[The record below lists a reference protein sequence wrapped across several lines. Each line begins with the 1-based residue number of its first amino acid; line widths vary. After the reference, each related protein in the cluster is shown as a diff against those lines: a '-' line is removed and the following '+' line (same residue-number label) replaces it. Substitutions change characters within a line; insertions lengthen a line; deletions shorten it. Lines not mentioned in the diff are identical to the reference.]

1 MDIFDAI
8 NTRRSIRDFSEK
20 PVDGETLEKLICAAL
35 KAPSNDHMRKWYF
48 ISVSDARERETL
60 VDASGEF
67 DSGARK
73 KIDGIIKRM
82 ELTDKLQAEMY
93 RDAIPKQMKML
104 LEAPVLLIPVYYSK
118 KKVGS
123 MKNEF
128 EMNYTVSIWMA
139 IENLLLAAASFGI
152 FGVTCVPRNTGE
164 LKKILQIPQNYE
176 IACFLP
182 IGYPAEDVYKP
193 AQHVVKVED
202 HLMYGKFRVSQDN
215 EK

>member
-8 NTRRSIRDFSEK
+8 NTRRSIRDFSER
-20 PVDGETLEKLICAAL
+20 PVNGEILRKLIYAAL
-35 KAPSNDHMRKWYF
+35 KAPSNDHMRRWYF

-67 DSGARK
+67 DSGAEK
-73 KIDGIIKRM
+73 KIAEIIKRM
-82 ELTDKLQAEMY
+82 GLTDKLQTEMY

-176 IACFLP
+176 IACLLP

-193 AQHVVKVED
+193 AQHTVKVED
-202 HLMYGKFRVSQDN
+202 HLMHGKFSISRDT